1 MVPTCSDDPVACL
14 DFAFLFIGEFLKDW
28 TTMAMLAL
36 LLFLL
41 LKERADRRK
50 AVDQAYARQMA
61 AYAEKRDQGRTQTS
75 TWEVK

>member
-14 DFAFLFIGEFLKDW
+14 DFVFLFIGEFLKDW
-28 TTMAMLAL
+28 TTLAMLAL

-41 LKERADRRK
+41 LKQRADQRK
-50 AVDQAYARQMA
+50 AREQAYARQMA
-61 AYAEKRDQGRTQTS
+61 SYEETRRQNQTQTG